1 MLNKYEEN
9 FSAKGLLLVDDK
21 ENFFFLGREMILA
34 RYNILFSW
42 I

>member
-1 MLNKYEEN
+1 MLNKYVEN
-9 FSAKGLLLVDDK
+9 FTAEGLLLVDDK
-21 ENFFFLGREMILA
+21 ELFFLGREMILA